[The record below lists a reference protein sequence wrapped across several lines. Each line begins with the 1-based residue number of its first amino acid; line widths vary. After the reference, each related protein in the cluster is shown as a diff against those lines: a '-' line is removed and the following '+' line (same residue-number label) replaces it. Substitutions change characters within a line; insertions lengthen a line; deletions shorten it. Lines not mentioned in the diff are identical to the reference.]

1 MSIIDAADKIVARM
15 GDGKDVKAAD
25 IEKHPDVFSQPHAL
39 TLTSNGDLYV
49 IEWLPFGRPRKFKHT
64 PA

>member
-1 MSIIDAADKIVARM
+1 
-15 GDGKDVKAAD
+15 VKNPEQRPETFAT
-25 IEKHPDVFSQPHAL
+25 PHAL

-49 IEWLPFGRPRKFKHT
+49 IEWLPFGRPRKFKRT